1 MNRTIRPTLN
11 SGDLIDLVAIASPAL
26 PYILTN
32 IHTTTNRNAMNLVLR
47 NNSSGF
53 FAPVDALLLGSLFT
67 TYRLTRANIERMGQ
81 FMASDDCRIA
91 MRFFLDACKDD
102 QGRCGLQ
109 VDKLLRTDAAVSA
122 LNAEYWDRALKLTDV
137 LECMPQ
143 KRRDDWYK
151 AIRDMETPDF
161 IEETVVNT
169 MQELLNSREQ
179 FLAERVDGI
188 FRALSGEHVTNAPS
202 GFGKRMILYVCGNF
216 GMINH
221 TNVGHITDLRKIIAR
236 FMGRDEPTGYGIT
249 DSVIRTGMS
258 QTGEWLTIDGGA
270 MRIRCYQKGTAHLE
284 IHPEMAWRLNAILA
298 HIYPLAIPPEFRQK
312 PKRKPKDIE
321 LTSRL
326 LPFSVVSALQSAES
340 ASERVSDR
348 NWRKLPNTVYIKAR
362 MDKYIEAQVDQVLE
376 QIGGVRAKLGVAYH
390 YWQFDYDP
398 LPVIGVIC
406 ASGCVPDHKSHQ
418 YYPTLE
424 AMGQVVIETADI
436 GETDK
441 CLEPE
446 AGQGGLADLM
456 PKERTHCVEISK
468 LHCEILKAKG
478 YTVTNGDFLELAQEP
493 IYDRVAM
500 NPPFSDGRWQAHVE
514 HAAGF
519 VTDGG
524 RLVAILPS
532 GAKNKFDLPGFA
544 CEWSQVFDNQFD
556 GTSISVVIL
565 KADRIR

>member
-1 MNRTIRPTLN
+1 MN
-11 SGDLIDLVAIASPAL
+11 
-26 PYILTN
+26 
-32 IHTTTNRNAMNLVLR
+32 NLVLR
-47 NNSSGF
+47 NDTSGF
-53 FAPVDALLLGSLFT
+53 FAPVDSSLLGSLFT
-67 TYRLTRANIERMGQ
+67 TYRLTRANIERMGK

-91 MRFFLDACKDD
+91 MRYYLDACKDD

-109 VDKLLRTDAAVSA
+109 VDRLLRTDAAVSA
-122 LNAEYWDRALKLTDV
+122 LNAEYWDSALRLTDV

-161 IEETVVNT
+161 TEETVVNT
-169 MQELLNSREQ
+169 MQELLNSREK

-202 GFGKRMILYVCGNF
+202 GFGKRMILYACGNF

-221 TNVGHITDLRKIIAR
+221 TNSGHITDLRKIIAR

-249 DSVIRTGMS
+249 DSVIHTGMR

-298 HIYPLAIPPEFRQK
+298 HIYPLAIPPEFRTK
-312 PKRKPKDIE
+312 PKRKIKDFV
-321 LTSRL
+321 LMNNP
-326 LPFSVVSALQSAES
+326 LPFAVLGMLSCLKVDRHTPFRPDRWRDPVEPLTTNPFNRRFDFGEHDKAVRAKAES
-340 ASERVSDR
+340 
-348 NWRKLPNTVYIKAR
+348 
-362 MDKYIEAQVDQVLE
+362 VLSM
-376 QIGGVRAKLGVAYH
+376 IGGVQVKCGKSKNIEV
-390 YWQFDYDP
+390 WEFDYDP
-398 LPVIGVIC
+398 SRVLDEIV
-406 ASGCVPDHKSHQ
+406 ASGCIPDYKSHQ

-478 YTVTNGDFLELAQEP
+478 YTVTNGDFLKLAQEP

-500 NPPFSDGRWQAHVE
+500 NPPFDQGRWKAHVE

-519 VTDGG
+519 VTEGG

-556 GTSISVVIL
+556 GTSVSVVIL
-565 KADRIR
+565 KADRIQ